1 MEKGRCIMQK
11 KRLLAMGFMVLF
23 LIFALSSFTY
33 AAGDGNVRF
42 GKNVKMSA
50 DETLTGGLIAA
61 GANVEILGKVGG
73 GLKACGA
80 NVASSGEVKGEL
92 LAGGANVVLAG
103 KYRSKVKAAASN
115 LTLSGTFDGDV
126 NVLAARITVTP
137 TAVIKGNLIY
147 ASADLNVQQGARIT
161 GEVIQRQVMVKKQW
175 IEKWGRQG
183 IKAMIPVGIFFWLIS
198 IVALIIVGLLI
209 NYLFPK
215 KTDAVISTISQS
227 FWKNLWSGFIFL
239 VVVPMAI
246 IVSFIT
252 VVGIPAGIIAGILYG
267 IAIYISTIY
276 IGVWIG
282 RKILGYLK
290 KSMTTAFFWPL
301 VVGTIVIGLLTL
313 IPIIGCF
320 FRLFI
325 LLLTLGAMWLVMWR
339 TIPARAQR
347 KALRKAQRRVQ
358 RKVRR
363 KAQRKVQRKAQRKVQ
378 RKAQRKVQR
387 KPKSKAQRRTQKK
400 ARRRPQKKARKKAQR
415 KPQKKVQKKPR
426 KKARRR

>member
-1 MEKGRCIMQK
+1 MQK
-11 KRLLAMGFMVLF
+11 KRLLVMGFMVLF

-50 DETLTGGLIAA
+50 DETLRGGLIAA

-73 GLKACGA
+73 GLKAFGA
-80 NVASSGEVKGEL
+80 NVLS
-92 LAGGANVVLAG
+92 AGDVQGTLRSCGANVVLAG
-103 KYRSKVKAAASN
+103 KYRSKVKAAAAN

-126 NVLAARITVTP
+126 NVRAARIIVTP

-147 ASADLNVQQGARIT
+147 ASADLIVQKGARIT

-183 IKAMIPVGIFFWLIS
+183 IKAMIPIGVFFWLIS
-198 IVALIIVGLLI
+198 LAALVIVGLLI

-227 FWKNLWSGFIFL
+227 LWKNLWSGFIFF

-290 KSMTTAFFWPL
+290 KSMATAFFWPL

-325 LLLTLGAMWLVMWR
+325 LLLTLGAMWLVMWK

-347 KALRKAQRRVQ
+347 RAPRAAQRRL
-358 RKVRR
+358 
-363 KAQRKVQRKAQRKVQ
+363 QRKAQRKARRKARRRPQ
-378 RKAQRKVQR
+378 RKAQK
-387 KPKSKAQRRTQKK
+387 KTQKK
-400 ARRRPQKKARKKAQR
+400 ARRRP
-415 KPQKKVQKKPR
+415 PR
-426 KKARRR
+426 KTRSKRRR